1 MAPLDD
7 MVARELERRG
17 VSSTDWTIFRDDG
30 WLVLLGGMGDV
41 GVVEEVLG
49 SLHPNIRW
57 EVNPRGPTAPALVRA
72 DGTQVDTT
80 KLEHLDLSIH
90 LLDGRLET
98 DIYQKDI
105 PIYISRRSCHPP
117 ATFNSVSKSVATRL
131 VINCSLERFL
141 SPRVEEYTRYLMAS
155 DYTRQ
160 EVEKEMEE
168 ARQLDREELVRRP
181 PRRRTSE
188 RKFALVSR
196 WDPRG
201 PNIKEG
207 LRRLESVLYDNPDN
221 LRVFPKGS
229 LIPAFTRGKNL
240 GEHIAPTQPVR
251 ERRERVQGGS
261 FPCSSRQCLLHQS
274 GALQEVTTVTSRG
287 DGRLWRLQKRTTCTT
302 RNQIYYILC
311 NCSNPKDYVGSA
323 TDGKR
328 RWSKHK
334 SDIRKENWDNCGLT
348 RHFEQQHKGD
358 MEEAISNLQIT
369 LLDHLVGMFS
379 EEKLLQLEKDWILNM
394 GTSGPTGM
402 NTRNQLRQNWGS

>member
-1 MAPLDD
+1 MSW
-7 MVARELERRG
+7 RG
-17 VSSTDWTIFRDDG
+17 G
-30 WLVLLGGMGDV
+30 
-41 GVVEEVLG
+41 
-49 SLHPNIRW
+49 
-57 EVNPRGPTAPALVRA
+57 
-72 DGTQVDTT
+72 
-80 KLEHLDLSIH
+80 
-90 LLDGRLET
+90 
-98 DIYQKDI
+98 
-105 PIYISRRSCHPP
+105 
-117 ATFNSVSKSVATRL
+117 
-131 VINCSLERFL
+131 
-141 SPRVEEYTRYLMAS
+141 
-155 DYTRQ
+155 
-160 EVEKEMEE
+160 
-168 ARQLDREELVRRP
+168 

-311 NCSNPKDYVGSA
+311 NCSSPKDYVGSA
-323 TDGKR
+323 LNIKK
-328 RWSKHK
+328 RWSEHK
-334 SDIRKENWDNCGLT
+334 SDCRKEIWENCGLT
-348 RHFEQQHKGD
+348 RHFQQEHQGN
-358 MEEAISNLQIT
+358 MEEAISNLKIT
-369 LLDHLVGMFS
+369 LLDHLEGVHS
-379 EEKLLQLEKDWILNM
+379 EERLLQLEKDWILNL

-402 NTRNQLRQNWGS
+402 NSRNQLLTNQRQT